1 MFSRKQRIAESVLQ
15 AQFISEALREKLTIQ
30 IPETVTVKPT
40 PFPSFLTEI
49 WKPDSGLIKVPA
61 GETKTVYEFKIP
73 DLYFG
78 VVRGLAWSYY
88 GGDELQLSVDELPV
102 YNQPIK
108 WALGEYPN
116 TTVFALK
123 PFSRSVKMTVINK
136 SSTENHWYGV
146 ICKGPIVYQKDKALL
161 LDLVSRGV
169 L

>member
-1 MFSRKQRIAESVLQ
+1 MFSRKQRIAESILQ

-61 GETKTVYEFKIP
+61 GETRTVYEFKIS

-78 VVRGLAWSYY
+78 VVRALAWSYY
-88 GGDELQLSVDELPV
+88 DGDELQLSIDDQPV

-108 WALGEYPN
+108 WALGNYPN
-116 TTVFALK
+116 TTVPALK
-123 PFSRSVKMTVINK
+123 PFTRNVKMSVKNNAEEDH
-136 SSTENHWYGV
+136 SDYGM

-161 LDLVSRGV
+161 LDLVSKGV